1 MSDHYN
7 GFFVILK
14 HDTKDDEAQATIN
27 AIKQIRG
34 VIDVQPHIADPDV
47 AIAKAQLRAELFQE
61 LFEVLQAKL
70 LKTRSGAFP
79 SPSGRG

>member
-7 GFFVILK
+7 AFLIILGS
-14 HDTKDDEAQATIN
+14 DIKDEEAQATIN
-27 AIKQIRG
+27 AIRQIRG

-47 AIAKAQLRAELFQE
+47 AIAKAQLRAALFQE

-70 LKTRSGAFP
+70 LK
-79 SPSGRG
+79 